1 MQHKEKQKKKKKK
14 KKRKMR
20 KSRAKG
26 HPTRMALVNI
36 FIFVG
41 ATPTGPRFIALCT
54 PPVLL
59 FYKNAI

>member
-1 MQHKEKQKKKKKK
+1 
-14 KKRKMR
+14 MR